1 MLQSDFSGAE
11 MKRTAVALVLILA
24 LFSSAVPGILLVN
37 LAKANYFPPPSIEIF
52 SPFSSPCVYP
62 NASVPLNVRVN
73 ILPSE
78 PDITYIRYSLD
89 GKANVTLTSLA
100 KEENVGYWTSTKGVI
115 ASGTAF
121 SAKASMDNL
130 ADGNHTLIV
139 YAHYANGKEMSR
151 SREFTVD
158 IHYKP
163 YTPEL
168 VILSPQNQTYTTT
181 EVPLIWA
188 CDEQKIV
195 ADYTL
200 DLLSHIP
207 LYAYFTLSEHE
218 SLPGNTTLTGLSNG
232 THTLTVYV
240 ITERGTASQTVHF
253 TVSPEMQP
261 EPFPTALVATASGA
275 SVAVVGAVLLVY
287 FRKRKR

>member
-1 MLQSDFSGAE
+1 
-11 MKRTAVALVLILA
+11 MKRRALALTFILA
-24 LFSSAVPGILLVN
+24 LLSSAVAGILLVN

-52 SPFSSPCVYP
+52 SPFSLVVYS
-62 NASVPLNVRVN
+62 NASVPLHVRVN

-78 PDITYIRYSLD
+78 PDITYILYSLD
-89 GKANVTLTSLA
+89 GKANVTLTNLA

-121 SAKASMDNL
+121 SAQVSMDNL
-130 ADGNHTLIV
+130 ADGKHTLIV

-158 IHYKP
+158 THYKP

-168 VILSPQNQTYTTT
+168 AILSPQNQTYTTT

-188 CDEQKIV
+188 CNEQKIV

-207 LYAYFTLSEHE
+207 LYAYFTLSENA
-218 SLPGNTTLTGLSNG
+218 SLPGNTTLADLSNG

-253 TVSPEMQP
+253 AVSLETQLQP
-261 EPFPTALVATASGA
+261 EPFPTTLVVAASLAT
-275 SVAVVGAVLLVY
+275 VVMVGVGLLVY
-287 FRKRKR
+287 FKKRKH

>member
-1 MLQSDFSGAE
+1 
-11 MKRTAVALVLILA
+11 MKRKALALTFILA
-24 LFSSAVPGILLVN
+24 LLSSAVAGILLVN
-37 LAKANYFPPPSIEIF
+37 LATANYFPPPSIEIS
-52 SPFSSPCVYP
+52 SPFSAPVVYS

-73 ILPSE
+73 ILQSE

-89 GKANVTLTSLA
+89 GKANVTLTNLA

-121 SAKASMDNL
+121 SAQVSMDNL

-158 IHYKP
+158 THYKP

-188 CDEQKIV
+188 CNEQKIV

-218 SLPGNTTLTGLSNG
+218 VPLGNTTLTDLSNG

-253 TVSPEMQP
+253 TVSLETQLQP
-261 EPFPTALVATASGA
+261 EPFPTAIVATASG
-275 SVAVVGAVLLVY
+275 VAVAIVGAGLLVY
-287 FRKRKR
+287 FKKSKH

>member
-1 MLQSDFSGAE
+1 
-11 MKRTAVALVLILA
+11 MKRKALALTFILA
-24 LFSSAVPGILLVN
+24 LLSSAVAGILLVN

-52 SPFSSPCVYP
+52 SPFSIVVYS
-62 NASVPLNVRVN
+62 NASVPLDVRIN

-89 GKANVTLTSLA
+89 GKANVTLTNLA
-100 KEENVGYWTSTKGVI
+100 KEENVGYWASTKGVI

-151 SREFTVD
+151 SKEFTVD
-158 IHYKP
+158 THYKP

-168 VILSPQNQTYTTT
+168 AILSPQNQTYTTT
-181 EVPLIWA
+181 EVPLIWT
-188 CDEQKIV
+188 CNEQKIV

-218 SLPGNTTLTGLSNG
+218 APPGNTTLTDLPNG

-240 ITERGTASQTVHF
+240 ITEKGTASQTVHF
-253 TVSPEMQP
+253 TVSPETQP
-261 EPFPTALVATASGA
+261 EPLPTTLVAAASLA
-275 SVAVVGAVLLVY
+275 TVAVVSGGLMVY
-287 FRKRKR
+287 FKKRKR

>member
-1 MLQSDFSGAE
+1 
-11 MKRTAVALVLILA
+11 MKRRALALTVILA
-24 LFSSAVPGILLVN
+24 LLSSAVAGILLVN

-52 SPFSSPCVYP
+52 SPFPAPVVYS
-62 NASVPLNVRVN
+62 NASVPLDVRVN

-89 GKANVTLTSLA
+89 GKANVTLTNLA

-121 SAKASMDNL
+121 SAQVSMDNL
-130 ADGNHTLIV
+130 ADGKHTLIV

-158 IHYKP
+158 THYKP

-168 VILSPQNQTYTTT
+168 AILSPQNQTYTTT
-181 EVPLIWA
+181 EVPLIWT

-207 LYAYFTLSEHE
+207 LYAYFTLSENA
-218 SLPGNTTLTGLSNG
+218 SLPGNTTLTDLSNG

-253 TVSPEMQP
+253 TVSPETQP
-261 EPFPTALVATASGA
+261 EPFPTTLVIATVALVAVIGI
-275 SVAVVGAVLLVY
+275 GLIVY
-287 FRKRKR
+287 FKKRKKESEDKT

>member
-1 MLQSDFSGAE
+1 ML
-11 MKRTAVALVLILA
+11 MKRKALALTLILA
-24 LFSSAVPGILLVN
+24 LLSSAVAGILLVN
-37 LAKANYFPPPSIEIF
+37 LAKANYFPPPSIEIS
-52 SPFSSPCVYP
+52 SPFSAPVVYS
-62 NASVPLNVRVN
+62 NASVPLDVRVN

-89 GKANVTLTSLA
+89 GKANVTLTNLA

-151 SREFTVD
+151 SKEFTVD
-158 IHYKP
+158 THYKP

-168 VILSPQNQTYTTT
+168 AILSPQNQTYTTT

-188 CDEQKIV
+188 CNEPKIV

-218 SLPGNTTLTGLSNG
+218 SPPGNTTLTDLSNG
-232 THTLTVYV
+232 THTLTVYI

-253 TVSPEMQP
+253 TVSPETQP
-261 EPFPTALVATASGA
+261 EPLPTTLVVAASLATVAVA
-275 SVAVVGAVLLVY
+275 SVGLLVY
-287 FRKRKR
+287 FKKRKH

>member
-1 MLQSDFSGAE
+1 
-11 MKRTAVALVLILA
+11 MKRKALALTFILVLL
-24 LFSSAVPGILLVN
+24 SSPVAGILLVN
-37 LAKANYFPPPSIEIF
+37 LAKANYFPPPSLEIF
-52 SPFSSPCVYP
+52 SPISAPVVVYS

-89 GKANVTLTSLA
+89 GKANVTITNLT

-139 YAHYANGKEMSR
+139 YAHYANGKQMSR

-158 IHYKP
+158 THYKP

-188 CDEQKIV
+188 SNEQRIM

-218 SLPGNTTLTGLSNG
+218 APPGNTTLTDLSNG

-240 ITERGTASQTVHF
+240 ITERGTASQTVTF
-253 TVSPEMQP
+253 TIEQQQI
-261 EPFPTALVATASGA
+261 EPFPTALVVAVSG
-275 SVAVVGAVLLVY
+275 VAVVIIGAGLLVY
-287 FRKRKR
+287 FKKRKR

>member
-1 MLQSDFSGAE
+1 
-11 MKRTAVALVLILA
+11 MKRKASALTFIMVLLSSTVA
-24 LFSSAVPGILLVN
+24 GILLVN

-52 SPFSSPCVYP
+52 SPIPAPVVYS
-62 NASVPLNVRVN
+62 NASVPLDVRVN

-78 PDITYIRYSLD
+78 PDITFIRYSLD
-89 GKANVTLTSLA
+89 GKVNVTLTNLA

-121 SAKASMDNL
+121 SAKVSMDNL
-130 ADGNHTLIV
+130 ADGKHTLIV

-151 SREFTVD
+151 SKEFTVD
-158 IHYKP
+158 THYKP

-188 CDEQKIV
+188 SNEQKIM

-218 SLPGNTTLTGLSNG
+218 APPGNTTLTDLSNG

-240 ITERGTASQTVHF
+240 ITERGTASQAVHF
-253 TVSPEMQP
+253 TVSLETQLQP
-261 EPFPTALVATASGA
+261 EPFPTALVTIVSAASL
-275 SVAVVGAVLLVY
+275 SVVGIGLLVY
-287 FRKRKR
+287 FKKHKR

>member
-1 MLQSDFSGAE
+1 
-11 MKRTAVALVLILA
+11 MKRKALALTFILA
-24 LFSSAVPGILLVN
+24 LLSSAVARILLVN
-37 LAKANYFPPPSIEIF
+37 LAKANYFPPPSIEIS
-52 SPFSSPCVYP
+52 SPFSAPVVYS
-62 NASVPLNVRVN
+62 NASVPLSVRVN

-89 GKANVTLTSLA
+89 GKANVTLTNLA

-121 SAKASMDNL
+121 SAKVSMDNL

-151 SREFTVD
+151 SREFAVD
-158 IHYKP
+158 THYKP

-188 CDEQKIV
+188 CNEQKIV

-218 SLPGNTTLTGLSNG
+218 APPGNTTLTDLSNG

-253 TVSPEMQP
+253 TVSPETQP
-261 EPFPTALVATASGA
+261 EPLPTTLVAAVSVA
-275 SVAVVGAVLLVY
+275 SVAIISIGLLVY
-287 FRKRKR
+287 FKKRKKESENKT

>member
-1 MLQSDFSGAE
+1 MML
-11 MKRTAVALVLILA
+11 MKRKAPTLTLMLA
-24 LFSSAVPGILLVN
+24 LSISVVAGTGFVN

-52 SPFSSPCVYP
+52 SPSPAPVVYS
-62 NASVPLNVRVN
+62 NASVSLDVRVN

-89 GKANVTLTSLA
+89 GKANVTITNLT
-100 KEENVGYWTSTKGVI
+100 KEENVWYWTSTKGVI
-115 ASGTAF
+115 AQGTAF

-130 ADGNHTLIV
+130 ADDKHTLIV
-139 YAHYANGKEMSR
+139 YAHYANGKQMSR

-158 IHYKP
+158 THYKP

-188 CDEQKIV
+188 CNEQKIM

-218 SLPGNTTLTGLSNG
+218 APPGNTTLTDLSNG
-232 THTLTVYV
+232 THTNSLC
-240 ITERGTASQTVHF
+240 HN
-253 TVSPEMQP
+253 
-261 EPFPTALVATASGA
+261 
-275 SVAVVGAVLLVY
+275 
-287 FRKRKR
+287 